1 MINLDVGQ
9 LLLPN
14 FLTVVVQLLSTLVLF
29 LVFKKLLWKPV
40 REIMQKRTEK
50 MQEGL
55 DNAAK
60 VQEDAK
66 AELANAKEELVKA
79 KEESKEIVANAKKE
93 ATDLKE
99 QMIKDAK
106 KQAQAKLDD
115 AENKISIREKE
126 SLNAIKEEMV
136 NVAMAAVTKLMD
148 EKATSNDDSKA
159 IREYVDKET
168 KK

>member
-66 AELANAKEELVKA
+66 AELANAKKELEKA

-99 QMIKDAK
+99 TMIKDAK